1 MADLEQDLKEALVAG
16 DPVVWRTSKEAIR
29 RLYNIASEAE
39 KLRLEF
45 AGAEE
50 SLREAGT
57 TLSSPIAAGVA
68 QLVDERNG
76 LRAELTAREAAI
88 ALAGEVI
95 DLAKGALVAQ
105 TTPDHPWYRPGEPDG
120 QPGYHCPRCKALNE
134 IEMWRR
140 NHV

>member
-16 DPVVWRTSKEAIR
+16 DQVVWRSSKEAIR
-29 RLYNIASEAE
+29 RLYNTASEVE
-39 KLRLEF
+39 KVRLEL

-50 SLREAGT
+50 ALREAGT
-57 TLSSPIAAGVA
+57 TLSSPISAGVV
-68 QLVDERNG
+68 QLVSDRDH
-76 LRAELTAREAAI
+76 LRKELTVKEAAI
-88 ALAGEVI
+88 VQAGEVV

-105 TTPDHPWYRPGEPDG
+105 TTPEHPWYRPGEPDG

-140 NHV
+140 NNG